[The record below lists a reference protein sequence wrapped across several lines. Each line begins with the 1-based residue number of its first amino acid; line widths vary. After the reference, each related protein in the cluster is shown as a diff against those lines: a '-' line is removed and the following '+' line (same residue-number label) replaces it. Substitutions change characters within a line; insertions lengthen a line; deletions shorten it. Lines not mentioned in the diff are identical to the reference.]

1 MVEALT
7 VQAGAGSRAPG
18 DLIATDRQSTPASGG
33 LIFDLVAL
41 AASLPGAGKVKATST
56 PTSDAIA
63 TNAGA
68 DQAAL
73 AGTADPLPL
82 TKLAAS
88 EPATDKAPV
97 SVDALVAMDKAAK
110 QGLEA
115 RLFVPKPETE
125 WSIHILPSTQQPSVS
140 LTGPTDLS
148 PLPATDTSLV
158 APEPTVSDAVTSEP
172 LPSDSASPTTDPVT
186 YANRATPP
194 TEPALA
200 EIPTPIAV
208 IAKVEA
214 QIVAVTVPDA
224 SNGAVAQSVVENDVS
239 AARVVPAIITAEP
252 PLAPEASTEAIL
264 GPTMANADPS
274 VRLAIASTAQL
285 TSTPPSTQTV
295 PAADTARSSRSETAS
310 GATPHLSISLRRA
323 GGPSLAQSHPI
334 NVKPA
339 PTFDIPQPAPATI
352 LPTSDST
359 PDAFSS
365 LGSAAPIAYS
375 TPPVEVPNAPP
386 SRSST
391 APTSL
396 GPTVPRDALSWKA
409 TATIPASASSPVI
422 GQAEPTSKKAG
433 PKADHRLTES
443 VEPVAPPVVVP
454 NDSVILTMPVLPQG
468 TPTESAQ
475 PSEMVPKDDTVLVS
489 GDDRRN
495 APQQRPDPKPT
506 AFFLPPAKSVTPART
521 ADKAPTSAEST
532 VQGET
537 APKATP
543 SGDNTTSLEKSD
555 NTASDQNPSG
565 SPDPHEFIA
574 STNQSSPVSEGS
586 TPSLIPSTFEQDLLT
601 VAQGA
606 SATSAA
612 TLDDLPSHVTVEAVS
627 LHSLGK
633 SHEAESPSAPADVAP
648 IIVSSPVADDMDHT
662 SGVIVDTTRFHA
674 STSSQASLS
683 TTTNGAPPA
692 SSAIR
697 TDSPSFI
704 AQRDR
709 AMEQQII
716 AAIRGG
722 HDEIRLSLYPAQ
734 LGQVTINMAL
744 DGQKVRVGMKTSNR
758 DASTVLLGERQHL
771 ATSLGNEGFTL
782 ESFDVTDDRPREQT
796 PDRQKPANSPAAIGH
811 TTDNSFSLDI
821 TI

>member
-41 AASLPGAGKVKATST
+41 AASLPGAGKVKATPT

-148 PLPATDTSLV
+148 PLPATDPILV
-158 APEPTVSDAVTSEP
+158 ALEPTVSDAVTSEP

-200 EIPTPIAV
+200 EIPPPIAV
-208 IAKVEA
+208 IAKVET
-214 QIVAVTVPDA
+214 QTVAMTVPDA
-224 SNGAVAQSVVENDVS
+224 FNSAVAQPVVENDVS
-239 AARVVPAIITAEP
+239 AARVVPAIVTAEP

-264 GPTMANADPS
+264 GTTMANADPS

-285 TSTPPSTQTV
+285 PSTQTV
-295 PAADTARSSRSETAS
+295 PAAYTARSSRSETAS
-310 GATPHLSISLRRA
+310 GATPHLSVSLRRA
-323 GGPSLAQSHPI
+323 GGPSLAQSHQVDVNPSPTVDI
-334 NVKPA
+334 N
-339 PTFDIPQPAPATI
+339 QPAPATI

-375 TPPVEVPNAPP
+375 TPPVEVPNTPP

-396 GPTVPRDALSWKA
+396 GPTVPRDALSWQA
-409 TATIPASASSPVI
+409 TATIRASASSPVI
-422 GQAEPTSKKAG
+422 GQAEPTPKKAG
-433 PKADHRLTES
+433 PKADHRVTES

-454 NDSVILTMPVLPQG
+454 NDPVILTMPVLPQG

-475 PSEMVPKDDTVLVS
+475 PSEMLPKDDTVLVS
-489 GDDRRN
+489 GDERRN

-506 AFFLPPAKSVTPART
+506 AFFLPPAKSGTPART
-521 ADKAPTSAEST
+521 ADKATTSAKST

-537 APKATP
+537 APKVTP

-565 SPDPHEFIA
+565 SPDPHGFIA

-648 IIVSSPVADDMDHT
+648 IIVSSPVADDLDHT

-758 DASTVLLGERQHL
+758 DASTVLLGERQNL

-782 ESFDVTDDRPREQT
+782 ESFDVTDDQPREQT
-796 PDRQKPANSPAAIGH
+796 PDRQKPANSPAAIDH
-811 TTDNSFSLDI
+811 TTDTSFSLDI